1 MAPMR
6 GDDHPGS
13 ASTPEFLPLPYLH
26 YTRRVRWVEL
36 TEVPDLMDPAYA
48 VRVTDAFG
56 VSTEPATRVHNGV
69 HLLTGAWGE

>member
-1 MAPMR
+1 M
-6 GDDHPGS
+6 
-13 ASTPEFLPLPYLH
+13 
-26 YTRRVRWVEL
+26 EL